1 LEIFILLLPSS
12 KQSFMVLDT
21 LGGSLRN
28 ALRKIASA
36 NKIDKALVDEAVR
49 EIQRALLQAD
59 VSVKL
64 VMQLSNRIRERALK
78 ERPPAGM
85 NPREHVINIVY
96 QELINLIGKGADI
109 PLNQQTIMLVG
120 LQGSGK
126 TTTAAKLATYF
137 QRKGLRAAVI
147 CADTFRAGAYDQLKA
162 LCEKQGIFFYGDKNN
177 QDATAV
183 AKIGLEAAKK
193 YDVKIVDTAGRHALE
208 TDLIQEMRDIHAV
221 VAADCKLLVMDAAIG
236 QQAADQ
242 AKAFNEAVG
251 ITSVIITKLDGT
263 AKGGGALSA
272 VSETKTSIAF
282 IGVGETPNDLE
293 RFEADRFIS
302 RLLGMGDIKTL
313 IERAQ
318 EVQAQEEVDVE
329 SIMRGKFTL
338 KDMYKQMEAM
348 NKIGPIKQIM
358 QMLPIGGLGIELSDK
373 EFQATKD
380 RLDKYRVIMD
390 SMTED
395 ELVEPKIIT
404 ANRIKRISMGSGT
417 SPDLVRELLKSHQA
431 MQKAIKGMKGSM
443 GKVNMKR
450 LMKRLGP
457 EAKI

>member
-1 LEIFILLLPSS
+1 
-12 KQSFMVLDT
+12 MVMDN

-36 NKIDKALVDEAVR
+36 NRIDKALVDEAVR

-59 VSVKL
+59 VNVKL
-64 VMQLSNRIRERALK
+64 VMLLSNRIRERALK
-78 ERPPAGM
+78 EKPPAGM

-96 QELINLIGKGADI
+96 QELINLIGKSADI
-109 PLNQQTIMLVG
+109 PLIKQTIMLVG

-137 QRKGLRAAVI
+137 QHKGLHAAVI

-177 QDATAV
+177 TDAPDV
-183 AKIGLEAAKK
+183 ARKGLEAAKR
-193 YDVKIVDTAGRHALE
+193 YDIKIVDTAGRHALE
-208 TDLIQEMRDIHAV
+208 TDLIQEMKDIHAV
-221 VAADCKLLVMDAAIG
+221 VAADHKLLVMDAAIG

-242 AKAFNEAVG
+242 AKAFNEAVE

-272 VSETKTSIAF
+272 VAETKTSIAF
-282 IGVGETPNDLE
+282 IGVGETANDLE
-293 RFEADRFIS
+293 KFEADRFIS

-329 SIMRGKFTL
+329 SLMRGKFTL

-348 NKIGPIKQIM
+348 NKMGPIKQIM
-358 QMLPIGGLGIELSDK
+358 QMLPMGGLGIELSDK
-373 EFQATKD
+373 EFQATRD
-380 RLDKYRVIMD
+380 RLDKYKVIMD
-390 SMTED
+390 SMTEK
-395 ELVEPKIIT
+395 ELEEPKIIT

-431 MQKAIKGMKGSM
+431 MQRAIKGMKGGM
-443 GKVNMKR
+443 GKMNMKR
-450 LMKRLGP
+450 LMKKFSPG
-457 EAKI
+457 AKI

>member
-1 LEIFILLLPSS
+1 
-12 KQSFMVLDT
+12 MVIDN

-36 NKIDKALVDEAVR
+36 NRIDRELVDEAVR

-59 VSVKL
+59 VNVKL

-78 ERPPAGM
+78 EKPPAGM

-109 PLNQQTIMLVG
+109 PLIKQTIMLVG

-177 QDATAV
+177 SDAPAV
-183 AKIGLEAAKK
+183 ARNGLEATKR
-193 YDVKIVDTAGRHALE
+193 YDIKIVDTAGRHALE
-208 TDLIQEMRDIHAV
+208 TDLIQEMKDIHAV
-221 VAADCKLLVMDAAIG
+221 VAADHKLLVMDAAIG

-242 AKAFNEAVG
+242 AKAFNEAVE

-293 RFEADRFIS
+293 KFEADRFIS

-318 EVQAQEEVDVE
+318 EVQVQEEVDVE
-329 SIMRGKFTL
+329 SLMRGKFTL

-348 NKIGPIKQIM
+348 NKMGPIKQIM
-358 QMLPIGGLGIELSDK
+358 QMLPMGGLGIELSDK
-373 EFQATKD
+373 EFQATRD

-390 SMTED
+390 SMTEK
-395 ELVEPKIIT
+395 ELEEPKIIT

-417 SPDLVRELLKSHQA
+417 SADLVRELLKSHQA
-431 MQKAIKGMKGSM
+431 MQKAIKGMRGGM
-443 GKVNMKR
+443 GKMNMKR
-450 LMKRLGP
+450 LMKKFSPG
-457 EAKI
+457 AKI

>member
-1 LEIFILLLPSS
+1 
-12 KQSFMVLDT
+12 MDN

-59 VSVKL
+59 VNVKL

-78 ERPPAGM
+78 DKPPAGM

-109 PLNQQTIMLVG
+109 PLIKQTIMLVG

-137 QRKGLRAAVI
+137 QHKGLRAAVI

-177 QDATAV
+177 LDAPAV
-183 AKIGLEAAKK
+183 ARNGLEAAKR
-193 YDVKIVDTAGRHALE
+193 YDIKIVDTAGRHALE
-208 TDLIQEMRDIHAV
+208 TDLIQEMKDIHAV

-242 AKAFNEAVG
+242 AKAFDEAVE

-272 VSETKTSIAF
+272 VAETKTSIAF
-282 IGVGETPNDLE
+282 IGMGETANDLE
-293 RFEADRFIS
+293 KFEADRFIS

-318 EVQAQEEVDVE
+318 EVQAQQEVDVE

-348 NKIGPIKQIM
+348 NKMGPIKQIM
-358 QMLPIGGLGIELSDK
+358 QMLPMGGLGIELSDK
-373 EFQATKD
+373 EFQATRD

-390 SMTED
+390 SMTEK
-395 ELVEPKIIT
+395 ELEEPKIIT
-404 ANRIKRISMGSGT
+404 ANRIKRISIGSGT

-431 MQKAIKGMKGSM
+431 MQKAIKGMRGGM
-443 GKVNMKR
+443 GKMNMKR
-450 LMKRLGP
+450 LMKKFSPG
-457 EAKI
+457 AKI